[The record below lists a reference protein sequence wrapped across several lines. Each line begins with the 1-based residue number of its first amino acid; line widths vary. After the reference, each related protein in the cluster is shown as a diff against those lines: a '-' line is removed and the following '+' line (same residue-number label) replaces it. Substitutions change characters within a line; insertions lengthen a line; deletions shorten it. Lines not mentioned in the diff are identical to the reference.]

1 MFMKKTQY
9 YHACFPARWPCR
21 LRHLVDAL
29 LLSTCSDAP
38 GATDWNQCWM
48 PRCFRRPCPWSRS
61 CEGKGTKKIQNF
73 KENSS
78 ITSGGLW
85 IGDCAMNDLLKMRV
99 VVYETQ
105 EVIRAAAVKSP
116 SLQKQTIKSRFQVC
130 KESSWF
136 HRVILYCW
144 TPRAPV
150 LNTQWAAEA
159 EWPEQSSL
167 LSAYQVS

>member
-1 MFMKKTQY
+1 MEVHYRPSEHVYEKKPQY
-9 YHACFPARWPCR
+9 YHACFPARWPCG

-61 CEGKGTKKIQNF
+61 CGGKGTKK
-73 KENSS
+73 K
-78 ITSGGLW
+78 
-85 IGDCAMNDLLKMRV
+85 KMCV
-99 VVYETQ
+99 VVNETQ

-116 SLQKQTIKSRFQVC
+116 SLQKQTIKSPFQVC

-159 EWPEQSSL
+159 EWSEQSSP